1 MPIRTLKEARAWRVK
16 LESIAQESTD
26 ATASVLPSVFPQ
38 LTQNGK
44 LIEVGTRINWNGVLK
59 RAATDLWDTVDNNPD
74 NAPTLWED
82 ILYKDGVRIIPE
94 VISTGTAFT
103 NGELGWWDG
112 VIYESTYDDA
122 NVWTPVQ
129 YPNGWKIKTEE

>member
-82 ILYKDGVRIIPE
+82 ILYKDGSVRNIAE
-94 VISTGTAFT
+94 ASEMLNMET
-103 NGELGWWDG
+103 L
-112 VIYESTYDDA
+112 TYKPQKRYLFA
-122 NVWTPVQ
+122 LNP
-129 YPNGWKIKTEE
+129 